1 MNAPKPDLSQE
12 YPMLSRILAGAG
24 GEVRMGGLVG
34 EDQEYPHGAVTSF
47 TWNYDSTRPGVRRLY
62 DLGKERQWKAE
73 DLPWSTSVDLDQELF
88 APDPGWVDAPWYRK
102 LSAKERHKVVVEFNI
117 NTLSNF
123 VHGEQGALIA
133 CSQLISAVPETD
145 AKFYAATQAM
155 DEARHVEVF
164 SRYLKEKMGG
174 GYEITQNLFNLLKA
188 ITVESR
194 WDFKFLGMQLIVE
207 GLALTAFMSL
217 SRKCKE
223 PLLKYLIRMVLQDES
238 RHVAYG
244 VLTLKDFYRN
254 LNEADRRERQEFVY
268 EATLMMR
275 SRLFSSKIF
284 ERMGLDRHLASDSM
298 RDSAESR
305 NFNNLLYAN
314 VVPNM
319 KKIGLLDGFLEKR
332 FAEMDILKF
341 QDVDTDAII
350 AGFIE
355 REDAERKQRPA

>member
-1 MNAPKPDLSQE
+1 MSQSFPSVRIPLLANAPGLIP
-12 YPMLSRILAGAG
+12 AG
-24 GEVRMGGLVG
+24 
-34 EDQEYPHGAVTSF
+34 
-47 TWNYDSTRPGVRRLY
+47 
-62 DLGKERQWKAE
+62 
-73 DLPWSTSVDLDQELF
+73 
-88 APDPGWVDAPWYRK
+88 RK
-102 LSAKERHKVVVEFNI
+102 LDRY
-117 NTLSNF
+117 TLN
-123 VHGEQGALIA
+123 VDVAPTVLDLLGLEAPAGWHGRSLVPLLRGD
-133 CSQLISAVPETD
+133 AVPD
-145 AKFYAATQAM
+145 
-155 DEARHVEVF
+155 
-164 SRYLKEKMGG
+164 
-174 GYEITQNLFNLLKA
+174 
-188 ITVESR
+188 
-194 WDFKFLGMQLIVE
+194 W
-207 GLALTAFMSL
+207 
-217 SRKCKE
+217 
-223 PLLKYLIRMVLQDES
+223 
-238 RHVAYG
+238 
-244 VLTLKDFYRN
+244 
-254 LNEADRRERQEFVY
+254 RQEFVY

>member
-1 MNAPKPDLSQE
+1 M
-12 YPMLSRILAGAG
+12 
-24 GEVRMGGLVG
+24 
-34 EDQEYPHGAVTSF
+34 
-47 TWNYDSTRPGVRRLY
+47 
-62 DLGKERQWKAE
+62 
-73 DLPWSTSVDLDQELF
+73 
-88 APDPGWVDAPWYRK
+88 
-102 LSAKERHKVVVEFNI
+102 
-117 NTLSNF
+117 
-123 VHGEQGALIA
+123 
-133 CSQLISAVPETD
+133 
-145 AKFYAATQAM
+145 
-155 DEARHVEVF
+155 F

-314 VVPNM
+314 VVPSM